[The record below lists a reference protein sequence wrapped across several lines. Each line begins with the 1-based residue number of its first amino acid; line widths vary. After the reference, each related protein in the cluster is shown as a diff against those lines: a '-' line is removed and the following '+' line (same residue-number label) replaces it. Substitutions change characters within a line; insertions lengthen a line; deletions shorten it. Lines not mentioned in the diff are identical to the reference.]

1 MSIYTGTDAIINRF
15 LFANTANQYQ
25 QSTALRILSGRRTFC
40 PDAAALVRELYEC
53 MEETWLGSTRRLST
67 QPSKKN
73 WRFTQEPS
81 IDEKNTS
88 REKQVEKRI
97 AYLALEGKLD
107 ANQWANQVP
116 VASGL
121 LGVHTDKKACV
132 DIAFRQG
139 THSFDLLEL
148 KMSSKSGHVLCA
160 MMEVLRYGLM
170 YLFSRRR
177 ARDLGYGIG
186 GAGLLGA
193 EAIRLIVL
201 APEAYFREVPNP
213 WLRAVCHELAAGLA
227 AELSR
232 EGPEGLSMEFDAEQF
247 PPSFAWPCSD
257 EELVR
262 ALLGRQR
269 VCA

>member
-148 KMSSKSGHVLCA
+148 GKFSSCRLETRGTD
-160 MMEVLRYGLM
+160 EVIVRQ
-170 YLFSRRR
+170 
-177 ARDLGYGIG
+177 
-186 GAGLLGA
+186 
-193 EAIRLIVL
+193 RLIIICKL
-201 APEAYFREVPNP
+201 
-213 WLRAVCHELAAGLA
+213 
-227 AELSR
+227 
-232 EGPEGLSMEFDAEQF
+232 
-247 PPSFAWPCSD
+247 
-257 EELVR
+257 
-262 ALLGRQR
+262 ALLFLEGRFSFGGMNGGGNVDR
-269 VCA
+269 SVKSTFHA